1 MSNRKTTNPIFRMW
15 QRIQQRYSA
24 NRNQWIGIGI
34 VIGLI
39 LLNIVPFVIIV
50 LSSFR
55 ASGTNL
61 WADFTFQNWV
71 LFVENSGPV
80 ILNTFVFATGSAIL
94 TTISAGGIAWVIAR
108 TDAPFRRLYYF
119 TLFLVFFYPPVVIET
134 VWIRLLGENGL
145 YPALI
150 GINSFNIYSMA
161 GMVIVQSVR
170 LLPIGMI
177 LLIPLFKSIDKTLED
192 AARTSGA
199 GLLQTVR
206 YVTGPLLLPGMA
218 VVFVFAFLITLESF
232 RVPLI
237 IGLPAEIP
245 VLAIEVYQS
254 TNTPPVEYG
263 FAMAQAVFLVGVSLP
278 LLYLYKRLLGRTNQY
293 VTVSGEGFVA
303 DNVETGRWKYVY
315 SAVAGIFIVFTVVV
329 PGLFMVYNSLL
340 PYYMPPHIMPLE
352 QIASSFS
359 LDGYRALFDNSELL
373 DAAKNS
379 FLVAFISAFLLTGT
393 GIVIAWVVNKSEIR
407 YKKLIDYLAFFP
419 IGIPAV
425 SLALAMMVLYLRFL
439 DFIPI
444 YGTLAIFLV
453 AFYIK
458 YIPSNVRTMETA
470 VLQVDKSLIEA
481 GSVAGA
487 SVSRSIYS
495 LLVPVIFNLTRI
507 SWILSFSFIAM
518 EMPIVMM
525 LRSPETPMV
534 SSILYRISNQA
545 SSGAETY
552 AFGVCI
558 TALFVAVVLLLHSTK
573 YKRFNLFRW

>member
-1 MSNRKTTNPIFRMW
+1 MSKTANPISRTW
-15 QRIQQRYSA
+15 QQIQQRYSA
-24 NRNQWIGIGI
+24 NRNYWIGVGI
-34 VIGLI
+34 VVGLV
-39 LLNIVPFVIIV
+39 LLNVVPFVIVV

-61 WADFTFQNWV
+61 WADFTLQNWV

-80 ILNTFVFATGSAIL
+80 IVNTFVFAGGSAIL
-94 TTISAGGIAWVIAR
+94 TTVFAGGIAWVVAR

-134 VWIRLLGENGL
+134 VWVRLLGDNGL
-145 YPALI
+145 YPALV
-150 GINSFNIYSMA
+150 GLDSFHIYSMA
-161 GMVIVQSVR
+161 GMITVQSIR
-170 LLPIGMI
+170 MLPIGMI

-206 YVTGPLLLPGMA
+206 YITGPLLIPGMA
-218 VVFVFAFLITLESF
+218 VVFVFSFLISLESF

-303 DNVETGRWKYVY
+303 DNVETGPWKYVY
-315 SAVAGIFIVFTVVV
+315 SAVAGIFIFFTVVV

-352 QIASSFS
+352 QIVSSFS
-359 LDGYRALFDNSELL
+359 LDGYRALFENSELL
-373 DAAKNS
+373 SAAKNS

-393 GIVIAWVVNKSEIR
+393 GIVLAWVVNKSDIR
-407 YKKLIDYLAFFP
+407 FKKLIDYLAFFP

-444 YGTLAIFLV
+444 YGTLGIFLV

-495 LLVPVIFNLTRI
+495 LLVPIIFNLTRI

-534 SSILYRISNQA
+534 SSMLYRISNQA

-558 TALFVAVVLLLHSTK
+558 TVLFVAVVLLLHTTK

>member
-1 MSNRKTTNPIFRMW
+1 MW

-352 QIASSFS
+352 QIVSSFS

>member
-1 MSNRKTTNPIFRMW
+1 M
-15 QRIQQRYSA
+15 
-24 NRNQWIGIGI
+24 
-34 VIGLI
+34 
-39 LLNIVPFVIIV
+39 VPFVIVV

-55 ASGTNL
+55 ASATNL
-61 WADFTFQNWV
+61 WADFTLQNWV

-80 ILNTFVFATGSAIL
+80 IVNTFVFAGGSAVL
-94 TTISAGGIAWVIAR
+94 TTLFAGGIAWVIAR

-145 YPALI
+145 YPALV
-150 GINSFNIYSMA
+150 GIDSFNIYSMA
-161 GMVIVQSVR
+161 GMVIVQSIR
-170 LLPIGMI
+170 MLPIGMI

-199 GLLQTVR
+199 GLFQTVR
-206 YVTGPLLLPGMA
+206 YVTGPLLVPGMA
-218 VVFVFAFLITLESF
+218 VVFVFSFLISLESF

-315 SAVAGIFIVFTVVV
+315 STLAGIFIFFTVIV

-352 QIASSFS
+352 QIVSSFS
-359 LDGYRALFDNSELL
+359 LEGYRALFENSELL
-373 DAAKNS
+373 AAAKNS

-393 GIVIAWVVNKSEIR
+393 GIVIAWVVNKSDIR
-407 YKKLIDYLAFFP
+407 FKKLIDYLAFFP

-444 YGTLAIFLV
+444 YGTLGIFLV

-558 TALFVAVVLLLHSTK
+558 TVLFVAVVLLLHTTK

>member
-39 LLNIVPFVIIV
+39 ILNIVPFVIIV